1 MKSFLSGFVIGGGG
15 SLVDLD
21 IRAALQLGR
30 SGIGTISDTYTLA
43 CASPNTN
50 KKALAV
56 LNWIEQR

>member
-1 MKSFLSGFVIGGGG
+1 MEIETNG
-15 SLVDLD
+15 
-21 IRAALQLGR
+21 

-50 KKALAV
+50 KKALAA